1 MAETYSGISD
11 LSAVSSVSSQDLFE
25 VSVKN
30 GNVYEGKKIEAGN
43 LGFLPTVSSSD
54 AGKFLVVDSNGNWV
68 ATTISAWNG
77 GNF

>member
-11 LSAVSSVSSQDLFE
+11 LDSISSVSSGDLIE
-25 VSVKN
+25 VAKKS
-30 GNVYEGKKIEAGN
+30 GNIYEGKNIDVAN
-43 LGFLPTVSSSD
+43 LGLLPPVSSSD
-54 AGKFLVVDSNGNWV
+54 SGKFLVVDSNGNWA

>member
-11 LSAVSSVSSQDLFE
+11 LDSISSVSSGDLIE
-25 VSVKN
+25 VAKKN
-30 GNVYEGKKIEAGN
+30 GALYDGKKIDVAN
-43 LGFLPTVSSSD
+43 LGLLPSVSSSD
-54 AGKFLVVDSNGNWV
+54 SGKFLVVDSNGNWV